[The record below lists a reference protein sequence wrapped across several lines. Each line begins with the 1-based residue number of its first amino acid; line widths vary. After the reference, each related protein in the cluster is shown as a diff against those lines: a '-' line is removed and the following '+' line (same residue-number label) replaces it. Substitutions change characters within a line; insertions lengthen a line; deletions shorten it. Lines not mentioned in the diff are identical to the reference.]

1 MKLVIG
7 LANLNE
13 KSFKV
18 DKVKTNDFTNELVFY
33 NYDFSYEIP
42 AGRISLNQIVY
53 WFMED

>member
-42 AGRISLNQIVY
+42 AGRISLNQIAY
-53 WFMED
+53 WYLED

>member
-18 DKVKTNDFTNELVFY
+18 DKVKTDDYTNELVFY
-33 NYDFSYEIP
+33 KYDFSYETP
-42 AGRISLNQIVY
+42 AGRISLNQIAY
-53 WFMED
+53 WFVED